1 MDETGGRKM
10 KICMIIEGAY
20 PYVTGGVSSW
30 VQQELLS
37 MPEHD
42 FVIVTLVTSREE
54 KREIKYKLPDNVLE
68 LHEFYL
74 QEEDYRSRRRE
85 KRLSKSEYSAFRSL
99 FFGMDVS
106 WEPVFE
112 YFTKKHISLDSLL
125 MSEDFLKMAR
135 EYYTAHFDRLVFS
148 DFIWTMR
155 SIYFPLFSVMTA
167 RLPEA
172 DLYHCLSTG
181 YAGVVGSMG
190 KYLYHKPLLISEHGI
205 YTREREE
212 EIIKADWVVG
222 AYKDLWINQFR
233 KFSDC
238 AYHYADRVTCLYEGN
253 RELQVEFGCPMEKTV
268 IIPNGVD
275 AKEYENIPKKDADDP
290 YINIGAILRVT
301 PIKDVK
307 TMLSAYAL
315 AKAKNAK
322 LKLWIMGPLDEMP
335 EYVQECQDMVT
346 YMRIEDVI
354 FTGQINVKDYI
365 GKMDFFVLSS
375 LSEGQPLVI
384 LEGFAAHKPFIA
396 TNVGDCKGLIY
407 GNNDGFG
414 DAGIV
419 VPIMNT
425 AKLSEA
431 MIFLADREDKRTL
444 MGEAGYRRVQLYNKK
459 EIYDTYRDIYAQL
472 GGR

>member
-1 MDETGGRKM
+1 M

-30 VQQELLS
+30 VQQEILS
-37 MPEHD
+37 MPEHE
-42 FVIVTLVTSREE
+42 FIIVTLVTSREE
-54 KREIKYKLPDNVLE
+54 KREIKYELPDNVLE

-74 QEEDYRSRRRE
+74 QEEDYGRSSRRKHLNKNERE
-85 KRLSKSEYSAFRSL
+85 AFQSL
-99 FFGMDVS
+99 FFGKDVK
-106 WEPVFE
+106 WEPIFE
-112 YFTKKHISLDSLL
+112 YFMKEKISLDSLI

-135 EYYTAHFDRLVFS
+135 EYYCTHFERLVFS

-155 SIYFPLFSVMTA
+155 SIYFPLFSVMTSK
-167 RLPEA
+167 LPEA

-181 YAGVVGSMG
+181 YAGVIGSMG

-212 EIIKADWVVG
+212 EIIKASWVRG

-238 AYHYADRVTCLYEGN
+238 AYSYADKVTCLYGGN
-253 RELQVEFGCPMEKTV
+253 RELQVEFGCPISKTV

-275 AKEYENIPKKDADDP
+275 AKEYENIPQKDSSDS

-307 TMLSAYAL
+307 TMLSAYAM
-315 AKAKNAK
+315 AKEKNPK
-322 LKLWIMGPLDEMP
+322 LKLWILGPLDEMP
-335 EYVQECQDMVT
+335 EYVQECKDMVT
-346 YMRIEDVI
+346 YMKIEDVI
-354 FTGQINVKDYI
+354 FTGQVNVKEYI
-365 GKMDFFVLSS
+365 GKMDFLVLSS

-384 LEGFAAHKPFIA
+384 LEGFAAHKPCIA

-419 VPIMNT
+419 VPVMNT
-425 AKLSEA
+425 TKMSEA
-431 MIFLADREDKRTL
+431 MLFLGEREERRTA
-444 MGEAGYRRVQLYNKK
+444 MGEAGYQRVQLYDKK
-459 EIYDTYRDIYAQL
+459 KIYDTYREIYAEL
-472 GGR
+472 GGQ

>member
-1 MDETGGRKM
+1 M

-37 MPEHD
+37 MPEHE

-212 EIIKADWVVG
+212 EIIKADWVMG

-275 AKEYENIPKKDADDP
+275 AKEYENIPQKDADDP

-346 YMRIEDVI
+346 YMKIEDVI